1 MGLIKKIVSQAS
13 VYIYIY
19 YCFLNH
25 FLVLQQTADLIGV
38 LRNVKFRNWW
48 FFYRKVGWHQLWKH
62 GYLGEKV
69 IDCFIFRTVFVE
81 VSVFPVG
88 WLSEGAVTDRLAC
101 INSHWDN
108 LSGFKIGSYP
118 GWWWFSWLERH
129 PYTKKVAG
137 SILVR
142 VPRGGS

>member
-1 MGLIKKIVSQAS
+1 M
-13 VYIYIY
+13 
-19 YCFLNH
+19 
-25 FLVLQQTADLIGV
+25 QQTADLIGV

-48 FFYRKVGWHQLWKH
+48 FFYRTVGWHQLWKH

-101 INSHWDN
+101 INSH
-108 LSGFKIGSYP
+108 
-118 GWWWFSWLERH
+118 
-129 PYTKKVAG
+129 
-137 SILVR
+137 
-142 VPRGGS
+142 